1 MYYRYKAKKKD
12 RSFLKTIITFCIIAA
27 GVYFVYSNRTQL
39 MFWKINQNRIVADI
53 DHASAIPDQNKKL
66 RELDRLVESLKLYA
80 KDNPFDPDSYI
91 MSARVNYFIAE
102 TELNS
107 SFTEMYINDSFKDVS
122 GAVKKRLINTV
133 RDFNKAKALLNG
145 KALTS
150 SDTIMLG
157 KSFFLNGYYD
167 TEEIFSQ
174 ISSIKA
180 IPELKLDDIRFYII
194 ISVLSGNY
202 EAALSLAKDLGKVED
217 TVQGKVFF
225 ASLLKDA
232 SRYTESIMAFQNIL
246 GETSDSNIKM
256 VSHYNLG
263 QIYYRQ
269 RLYKESLDQFYS
281 MLAIDDANLNSKIW
295 IGKNYSAIGD
305 RDKARAIWGE
315 VLSMNRSNEEVKKLL
330 SLI

>member
-12 RSFLKTIITFCIIAA
+12 RRFFKTIVTFAIIAA
-27 GVYFVYSNRTQL
+27 GIYFVYSNRTQL

-53 DHASAIPDQNKKL
+53 EHASAISDQNKKL
-66 RELDRLVESLKLYA
+66 RELNRLVESLKLYV

-91 MSARVNYFIAE
+91 MSARVNYFITE

-122 GAVKKRLINTV
+122 GTVKKRLVNTI
-133 RDFNKAKALLNG
+133 RDFNRAKALLSS
-145 KALTS
+145 KTLTP

-174 ISSIKA
+174 INSIKA
-180 IPELKLDDIRFYII
+180 LSELKLDDIRFYII
-194 ISVLSGNY
+194 IATLSGNN
-202 EAALSLAKDLGKVED
+202 ETALSLAKDAGQVED

-256 VSHYNLG
+256 ISHYNLG

-269 RLYKESLDQFYS
+269 RLYRESLEQFYS
-281 MLAIDDANLNSKIW
+281 ILAIDNDSLNSKIW
-295 IGKNYSAIGD
+295 IGKNYSAMGD
-305 RDKARAIWGE
+305 RGKARAIWGE
-315 VLSMNRSNEEVKKLL
+315 VLTMNRSNEEVKKLL

>member
-12 RSFLKTIITFCIIAA
+12 RRFFKTIVTFAIIAA
-27 GVYFVYSNRTQL
+27 GIYFVYSNRTQL

-53 DHASAIPDQNKKL
+53 EHASAISDQNKKL
-66 RELDRLVESLKLYA
+66 RELNRLVESLKLYV

-91 MSARVNYFIAE
+91 MSARVNYFITE

-122 GAVKKRLINTV
+122 GTVKKRLVNTI
-133 RDFNKAKALLNG
+133 RDFNRAKALLSS
-145 KALTS
+145 KTLTP

-174 ISSIKA
+174 INSIKA
-180 IPELKLDDIRFYII
+180 LSELKLDDIRFYII
-194 ISVLSGNY
+194 VATLSGNN
-202 EAALSLAKDLGKVED
+202 ETALSLAKDAGQVED

-256 VSHYNLG
+256 ISHYNLG

-269 RLYKESLDQFYS
+269 RLYRESLEQFYS
-281 MLAIDDANLNSKIW
+281 ILAIDNDSLNSKIW
-295 IGKNYSAIGD
+295 IGKNYSAMGD
-305 RDKARAIWGE
+305 RGKARAIWGE
-315 VLSMNRSNEEVKKLL
+315 VLTMNRSNEEVKKLL

>member
-1 MYYRYKAKKKD
+1 MYYKYKAKKKD
-12 RSFLKTIITFCIIAA
+12 RKFLKTVITLGIIAT
-27 GVYFVYSNRTQL
+27 GIYFAYSNRTQL
-39 MFWKINQNRIVADI
+39 MFWKINQNRIAADI
-53 DHASAIPDQNKKL
+53 DHASAMSDQNKRL
-66 RELDRLVESLKLYA
+66 RELNRLVEPLKLYV
-80 KDNPFDPDSYI
+80 KDNPFDSEAYI

-107 SFTEMYINDSFKDVS
+107 TFTEMYINDSFKDVS
-122 GAVKKRLINTV
+122 GTVKKRLVNTI
-133 RDFNKAKALLNG
+133 RDFNKAKALLSG
-145 KALTS
+145 KTLTP

-157 KSFFLNGYYD
+157 KSFFLYGYYD
-167 TEEIFSQ
+167 TEEIFSH
-174 ISSIKA
+174 INSIKA
-180 IPELKLDDIRFYII
+180 VSELKLDDVRFYII

-202 EAALSLAKDLGKVED
+202 ETALSLAKDAGQVED

-232 SRYTESIMAFQNIL
+232 SRYTESIMAFQNVL

-269 RLYKESLDQFYS
+269 RLYKESLEQFS
-281 MLAIDDANLNSKIW
+281 GMLAIDNDNLNSKIW
-295 IGKNYSAIGD
+295 IGKNYSAMGD
-305 RDKARAIWGE
+305 RDKARAIWAE
-315 VLSMNRSNEEVKKLL
+315 VLTINRSNEEVKKLL

>member
-1 MYYRYKAKKKD
+1 MYYKYKAKKKD
-12 RSFLKTIITFCIIAA
+12 RKFLKTVITLGIIAT
-27 GVYFVYSNRTQL
+27 GIYFAYSNRTQL

-53 DHASAIPDQNKKL
+53 EHASAISDQNKKL
-66 RELDRLVESLKLYA
+66 RELNRLVESLKLYV

-91 MSARVNYFIAE
+91 MSARVNYFITE

-122 GAVKKRLINTV
+122 GTVKKRLVNTI
-133 RDFNKAKALLNG
+133 RDFNRAKALLSS
-145 KALTS
+145 KTLTP

-174 ISSIKA
+174 INSIKA
-180 IPELKLDDIRFYII
+180 LSELKLDDIRFYII
-194 ISVLSGNY
+194 IATLSGNN
-202 EAALSLAKDLGKVED
+202 ETALSLAKDAGQVED

-256 VSHYNLG
+256 ISHYNLG

-269 RLYKESLDQFYS
+269 RLYRESLEQFYS
-281 MLAIDDANLNSKIW
+281 ILAIDNDSLNSKIW
-295 IGKNYSAIGD
+295 IGKNYSAMGD
-305 RDKARAIWGE
+305 RGKARAIWGE
-315 VLSMNRSNEEVKKLL
+315 VLTMNRSNEEVKKLL